1 VVVPPGTGDQT
12 LGGQVLLEREAELR
26 AMADLT
32 RDVRLG
38 TGRLLLLEAPA
49 GLGKSA
55 LLDRC
60 AAGALEEGVR
70 VLRARGHQLERT
82 YGWGVARALFEG
94 AVISGGRETGG
105 LLDGPVAPARRVLLE
120 GSGDTAPASVD
131 AAFGILHALYWLV
144 VRLAE
149 RRPLLLIVDDAHW
162 ADPPSLRLLIHL
174 LTRISDVPAGVLVA
188 ARPAE
193 PDTDGLLDLMAA
205 DPAAQSLQLRPLS
218 FAAIEELVRR
228 RWPDAAV
235 DLCRR
240 CGELTCGNPLQL
252 REVLRAADECGA
264 PPDLDV
270 LSDVAAAAARSLE
283 RSTLTRL
290 TAMTAT
296 ARALVEAVAVFEDD
310 VPLHLAA
317 ALAVVDPTVAARAV
331 DELVRADVLR
341 QGDPIGFRHPLLRAA
356 VYGAIPERRRAETHR
371 RAAQLLIASGAAPEQ
386 VCGHLL
392 EAPAT
397 GQAAVV
403 NMLRSAAERSLTRA
417 APASAIR
424 YLERALR
431 EPPLPQEQA
440 GVLAELGH
448 AEAVAG
454 AGEAADHLEAAIRIV
469 EGGAQRAELLLQF
482 GRALHHGGRLREA
495 CDAFRR
501 GLSELSPGSGERD
514 EMRAELEG
522 GFLNAALFIPERA
535 PEAHRRARELLSRG
549 QAPVSP
555 GELALLSK
563 AVMLRVWAG
572 EDREQVLSAARRL
585 VDEGRLSTDD
595 AADSQVPWQTI
606 AALGWADDYVTG
618 QHALRIA
625 FADARKRG
633 SVLAFALAGVLSA
646 RQSLWTGPIDDAV
659 HDARRAL
666 DVLPPYS
673 IYRSSAVYCL
683 AAGLVEQGK
692 GEEAAAALRALEPSE
707 LDDPP
712 FFAAWRRMADG
723 RVAAYRGE
731 DARAVEAFL
740 DVGRLY
746 ADLLI
751 INPAVLPWRSE
762 AALAARRLGELDR
775 ASTLL
780 DEERALAECFGA
792 PRAIGVALRAA
803 GLLARGDDAV
813 ELQRAAV
820 AVLDGCGAR
829 VEHARAL
836 GDLGAAVRRAGHPAQ
851 ARPILRDAL
860 ALAQDVGAHTVAAT
874 ARAELRMAG
883 GRMPTRTRA
892 PVDRLTPGE
901 RRVAELAAAGQSN
914 RQIANALFIT
924 VKGVEWHLG
933 NVYRRLGVR
942 GRADL
947 PPALGIPG
955 VGPQ

>member
-1 VVVPPGTGDQT
+1 M
-12 LGGQVLLEREAELR
+12 LLEREAELR
-26 AMADLT
+26 AMAHLT

-49 GLGKSA
+49 GLGKSV
-55 LLDRC
+55 LLDHC
-60 AAGALEEGVR
+60 VAGALEEGVR
-70 VLRARGHQLERT
+70 ILRARGHQLERT
-82 YGWGVARALFEG
+82 YGWGVARALLER
-94 AVISGGRETGG
+94 AVVSGGRETGG
-105 LLDGPVAPARRVLLE
+105 LLEGPVAPARRVLLE
-120 GSGDTAPASVD
+120 GSGDSAPASVD
-131 AAFGILHALYWLV
+131 EQFGILHALYWLV

-149 RRPLLLIVDDAHW
+149 RRPLLLVVDDAHW
-162 ADPPSLRLLIHL
+162 ADLPSLRFLAHL
-174 LTRISDVPAGVLVA
+174 MTRISDVPAGVLVA

-193 PDTDGLLDLMAA
+193 PDTDGLLGLLAA
-205 DPAAQSLQLRPLS
+205 DPAARSLQVRPLS
-218 FAAIEELVRR
+218 VAAVEKLVRR
-228 RWPDAAV
+228 RWPDAAA

-240 CGELTCGNPLQL
+240 CADLTAGNPLQL
-252 REVLRAADECGA
+252 REVLHAADECGA
-264 PPDLDV
+264 PPDLDG

-290 TAMTAT
+290 TAMTAA
-296 ARALVEAVAVFEDD
+296 ARAVAEAVAVFEDD

-317 ALAVVDPTVAARAV
+317 SLAVVDPPAAARAL

-341 QGDPIGFRHPLLRAA
+341 HGDPTGFRHPLLRAA
-356 VYGAIPERRRAETHR
+356 VYGALPERRRAETHR
-371 RAAQLLIASGAAPEQ
+371 QAAHLLIASGATPEQ

-397 GQAAVV
+397 GEAAFVTT
-403 NMLRSAAERSLTRA
+403 LRSAAERSLTRA

-431 EPPLPQEQA
+431 EPPLPQERPA
-440 GVLAELGH
+440 VLAELGH

-454 AGEAADHLEAAIRIV
+454 AGGAAGHLEAAIRIA
-469 EGGAQRAELLLQF
+469 ENGAQRAQLLLQF

-501 GLSELSPGSGERD
+501 GVGELPPPRGERD
-514 EMRAELEG
+514 ELRAELEG

-535 PEAHRRARELLSRG
+535 PDAHRRARELLSRG
-549 QAPVSP
+549 RALVSP

-563 AVMLRVWAG
+563 AVMVRVWAG
-572 EDREQVLSAARRL
+572 EDREQVLAAARRL
-585 VDEGRLSTDD
+585 VDEGQLSSDD

-606 AALGWADDYVTG
+606 AALGWADDFVTG
-618 QHALRIA
+618 RQALHIA
-625 FADARKRG
+625 FADARRRG
-633 SVLAFALAGVLSA
+633 SVLGFALAGVLSA
-646 RQSLWTGPIDDAV
+646 RQSLWTGSVDDAV
-659 HDARRAL
+659 HDAGRAL
-666 DVLPPYS
+666 DVLPPRS

-683 AAGLVEQGK
+683 ASGLVEQGK
-692 GEEAAAALRALEPSE
+692 GEEAAAALRALGPPDPGE
-707 LDDPP
+707 PP

-723 RVAAYRGE
+723 RVAASRGE

-740 DVGRLY
+740 DVGRLH

-751 INPAVLPWRSE
+751 VNPAVLPWRSE
-762 AALAARRLGELDR
+762 AALAARRLGRLDQ
-775 ASTLL
+775 AATLVG
-780 DEERALAECFGA
+780 EERARAERFGA

-803 GLLARGDDAV
+803 GVLARGDDAV

-820 AVLDGCGAR
+820 AVLERCGAR

-836 GDLGAAVRRAGHPAQ
+836 GDLGAAVRRAGHPAE
-851 ARPILRDAL
+851 ARPILRGAL
-860 ALAQDVGAHTVAAT
+860 ALAQDVGVHVMADS

-883 GRMPTRTRA
+883 GRVPTRTRA
-892 PVDRLTPGE
+892 PADRLTPGE
-901 RRVAELAAAGQSN
+901 RRVAELAAAGLSN

-933 NVYRRLGVR
+933 NAYRRLGVR